1 MIKFKKMDLERRRGM
16 LCVTSSGVLKI
27 NIIIFNNYN

>member
-1 MIKFKKMDLERRRGM
+1 MIKFRKMDLERRGM
-16 LCVTSSGVLKI
+16 LCVNSSWVLKI